1 MDNNFSIGEIEIGS
15 TPFHQQY
22 ANHFGTK
29 PIAPNG
35 SFEPIATTESRPSA
49 RHPRTCSYVQS
60 LSYHEATE
68 PPMQLLTSCFSPT
81 DHILRSTNNSSSIRS
96 RRTRNSSV
104 VTNPW
109 DKEEA
114 TIRGGGTRTRSGKH
128 SKYSPTPSIKRGKAE
143 RLLKEHG
150 SPPGIRVTAGGL
162 IVPDGLSPLTSP
174 RLDPGTQS
182 KLSQERPNTYAV
194 PSALSLRP

>member
-1 MDNNFSIGEIEIGS
+1 MDNNFHTGEIECGS
-15 TPFHQQY
+15 RPFHQQY
-22 ANHFGTK
+22 ANNFGTK
-29 PIAPNG
+29 PIAPKR
-35 SFEPIATTESRPSA
+35 SRPPA
-49 RHPRTCSYVQS
+49 LHLRPHSYVQS
-60 LSYHEATE
+60 LSYHEATKPE
-68 PPMQLLTSCFSPT
+68 MRMLTSSFTPT
-81 DHILRSTNNSSSIRS
+81 DHILRSANNSSSIRS

-109 DKEEA
+109 DKEELS
-114 TIRGGGTRTRSGKH
+114 IRGGGTRARSGKH

-150 SPPGIRVTAGGL
+150 SPPGIRVTAGGR

-182 KLSQERPNTYAV
+182 KGQERPFTYAM